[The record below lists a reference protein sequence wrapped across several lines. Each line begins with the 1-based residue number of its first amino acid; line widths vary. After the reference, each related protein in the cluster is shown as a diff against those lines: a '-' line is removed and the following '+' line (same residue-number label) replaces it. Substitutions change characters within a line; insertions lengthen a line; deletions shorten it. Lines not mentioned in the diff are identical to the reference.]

1 MPSAPHHPETPSPEL
16 SKRGAQRRP
25 QARLAGALLALAVML
40 VGSAVSAQAAPP
52 PETLFEVL
60 ERAVDELPKHR
71 MDFGAALAEVGSTD
85 PDAIFAWVRDNT
97 GFVAYRGA
105 LKGAGGVLMDRE
117 GNSLD
122 RALMLERLLEAAG
135 HRVALV
141 RATLSGAAL
150 EAAAAAQRRAPN
162 GDADAP
168 SSQELSER
176 AAGAIGLDPATL
188 QESLDQAAQR
198 SSAFSQNV
206 ANSAAAQAAALSG
219 ALLAGGHPATASQ
232 PVAVTDLLADHWWV
246 QVEVE
251 GAWRDLDPTTPGA
264 EPGQPL
270 VAAEARF
277 DLPEVRFLAAVDGAC
292 RDLTC
297 GARLHHVQL
306 SVVAETWDGEQL
318 QEHVLSSAEL
328 LSAERPQH
336 HVAFAGLPDG
346 WPELDP
352 FGTAAPL
359 EELRAALLATSR
371 WQPTLFVAGAA
382 AGGNSVS
389 ADGTVGAARGGG
401 NAGAVGGLGGG
412 LGGMFGG
419 SAGSASGAEG
429 EDAGAFTALWLEY
442 VIHTPG
448 EGVTTERRQVF
459 DLLGPAA
466 RAAGVNAVELTEE
479 QRLERAL
486 ALGGQTDIVIAGA
499 GLAQDALS
507 WAAATR
513 ILENRG
519 AWSELYYQGQSLDIA
534 VINQRLAD
542 TAGLFPPLDLLLSQ
556 RAERLAGHGAGTF
569 VAAYHRRFEPDL
581 SVRGSFDL
589 VAGPV
594 LPTGGA
600 DVRQARVAQGAL
612 DTVLEA
618 ELATALAA
626 RNAGAGQAPSV
637 AGAYAADLAAG
648 RDWVVVSASAELL
661 AAAPNLPSDLRWRIE
676 AELAAGRLALVP
688 PGGDGAVGWFSYD
701 PASGALLGRGD
712 RGWGQ
717 AMTEYAEQ
725 ANVILQLRTA
735 INQYAAMSRCLG
747 LALTGPL
754 RGLGP
759 EDSDAQLQECVFT
772 TICAGV
778 HTALSLGVDA
788 PVNWTNVIIQNSID
802 ALWGGTPETGF
813 GGLCGSLWNKLQG

>member
-1 MPSAPHHPETPSPEL
+1 MPSAPNHPVTASTEPSLCAVGP
-16 SKRGAQRRP
+16 SGK
-25 QARLAGALLALAVML
+25 ARLAGLLLTVAVML
-40 VGSAVSAQAAPP
+40 VGSAVRAQAAPP
-52 PETLFEVL
+52 PETLFEIL

-85 PDAIFAWVRDNT
+85 PNAIFDWVRDNT

-150 EAAAAAQRRAPN
+150 ESAAAAQRRAP
-162 GDADAP
+162 DAGTEAP
-168 SSQELSER
+168 SSQQLSER
-176 AAGAIGLDPATL
+176 AASETGVDPTTL
-188 QESLDQAAQR
+188 QERLDLAAQR
-198 SSAFSQNV
+198 SSAFTLNV
-206 ANSAAAQAAALSG
+206 ASSAAAHAEALSG
-219 ALLAGGHPATASQ
+219 ALFASGNPATASQ
-232 PVAVTDLLADHWWV
+232 PVEVTALLADHWWV

-251 GAWRDLDPTTPGA
+251 GAWRDLDPTLPGA

-297 GARLHHVQL
+297 GDRLHHVQL
-306 SVVAETWDGEQL
+306 SLVAETWDGEQL
-318 QEHVLSSAEL
+318 AEQVLGSAEL

-336 HVAFAGLPDG
+336 HVAFAGLPEG
-346 WPELDP
+346 WPDLDP

-359 EELRAALLATSR
+359 EELRTALLATSR

-382 AGGNSVS
+382 AAGNSVS
-389 ADGTVGAARGGG
+389 ADGTVGAVRGGG

-419 SAGSASGAEG
+419 SAGAAGGAEG

-459 DLLGPAA
+459 DLIGPAA
-466 RAAGVNAVELTEE
+466 RAAGVSAVELTER

-513 ILENRG
+513 ILENRDV
-519 AWSELYYQGQSLDIA
+519 WSQLYHQGRSLDIA

-542 TAGLFPPLDLLLSQ
+542 TAGLFPPLELLLTL
-556 RAERLAGHGAGTF
+556 RTERLAGHGAGTF
-569 VAAYHRRFEPDL
+569 VAAYHRRFEADL

-589 VAGPV
+589 VAGAV

-600 DVRQARVAQGAL
+600 DVRQVRVAQGAL

-618 ELATALAA
+618 ELASALAA
-626 RNAGAGQAPSV
+626 RSATDDRAPSV

-648 RDWVVVSASAELL
+648 RAWVVVGASDDLL

-676 AELAAGRLALVP
+676 NELAAGRLALVP
-688 PGGDGAVGWFSYD
+688 PGGDGAVGWYSYD

-725 ANVILQLRTA
+725 ANVVLQLRTA
-735 INQYAAMSRCLG
+735 INQYAAMGRCLG

-759 EDSDAQLQECVFT
+759 EDSDSQLQECVFT
-772 TICAGV
+772 TICSGV
-778 HTALSLGVDA
+778 HTALSMGVDA